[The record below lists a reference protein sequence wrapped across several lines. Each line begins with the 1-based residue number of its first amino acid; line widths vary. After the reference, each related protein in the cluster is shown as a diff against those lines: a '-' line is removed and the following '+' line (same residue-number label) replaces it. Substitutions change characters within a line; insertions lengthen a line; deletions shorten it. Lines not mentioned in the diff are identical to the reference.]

1 MPRPYPPSRNQVAK
15 RVDISGAGRG
25 QSKGPPPLI
34 VEYQMVKGKR
44 ANPVTRFLR
53 ETRSELR
60 KVVWPSRQEATNLTI
75 IVIAVTLTMA
85 ASLGFI
91 DYVFSKLL
99 GLLIR

>member
-1 MPRPYPPSRNQVAK
+1 
-15 RVDISGAGRG
+15 
-25 QSKGPPPLI
+25 
-34 VEYQMVKGKR
+34 MVKGKR
-44 ANPVTRFLR
+44 ENPVTRFLR

-91 DYVFSKLL
+91 DYIFSKLF

>member
-1 MPRPYPPSRNQVAK
+1 
-15 RVDISGAGRG
+15 
-25 QSKGPPPLI
+25 
-34 VEYQMVKGKR
+34 MVKGKR